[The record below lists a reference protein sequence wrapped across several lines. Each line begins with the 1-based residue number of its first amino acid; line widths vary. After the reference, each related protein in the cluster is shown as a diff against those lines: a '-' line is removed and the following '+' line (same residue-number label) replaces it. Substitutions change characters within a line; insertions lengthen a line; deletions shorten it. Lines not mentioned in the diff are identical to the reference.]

1 MSELATLS
9 LFLLSVAVVI
19 ASFTSVERRII
30 SAIRISRALFAEATF
45 LKNLEHTNKLIFAL
59 A

>member
-30 SAIRISRALFAEATF
+30 SAIRTSRALFAEATF
-45 LKNLEHTNKLIFAL
+45 LKNLKHTNKLIFVL

>member
-30 SAIRISRALFAEATF
+30 SAIRASRTLFAEAAF
-45 LKNLEHTNKLIFAL
+45 LKKS
-59 A
+59 

>member
-1 MSELATLS
+1 MRELATLS

-30 SAIRISRALFAEATF
+30 SAIRTTKALFAEANF
-45 LKNLEHTNKLIFAL
+45 LKRL
-59 A
+59 

>member
-1 MSELATLS
+1 MGELATMS

-30 SAIRISRALFAEATF
+30 SAIRVSKALFAEAAF
-45 LKNLEHTNKLIFAL
+45 FKNGLNTPISSIL
-59 A
+59 